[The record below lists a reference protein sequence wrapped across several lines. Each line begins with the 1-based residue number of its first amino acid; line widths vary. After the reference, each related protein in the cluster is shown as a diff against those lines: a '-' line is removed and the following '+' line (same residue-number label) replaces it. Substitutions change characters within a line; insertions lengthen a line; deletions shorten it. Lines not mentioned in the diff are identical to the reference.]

1 MTKEHIDLAAQVK
14 SFCKLIHADAI
25 CIWKT
30 DDEKIAIPLASYPSA
45 WLDAPFVMPQMA
57 HDMIFHSKT
66 TEILNQLPLVM
77 RAKLAN
83 SPPNALLKIKHSLDN
98 GMSVGIIAVWN
109 SPIKIANDLQIIR
122 QLTKLTLERLF
133 QLDQYSYQMNESN
146 QQMRALADVL
156 PHGVIIVPMDSQAG
170 YVNHVAAKLLGFNRN
185 EVSSTELSCA
195 LQSFLANT
203 INANQL
209 KEYIEAIIS
218 DRWVAA
224 ENHSQIWRFNT
235 DPKALRV
242 TISPIKITRIRGWVW
257 LLEDVS
263 KETEYQDQLI
273 IQEQKFRSFYQN
285 MQEAVVGYDMHGT
298 VVESNF
304 LLKKLLQ
311 ISDHDALNCQL
322 NIHNQ
327 MFGWS
332 NNLWQS
338 VVNDCLK
345 TSVAGPY
352 EKQIHAHSG
361 LLIDVE
367 ALAFLRKD
375 AEGNAIGIWEVIRD
389 ITQRKQANSQ
399 LILSAEAFARHSDG
413 IILTD
418 SHQCIL
424 TTNDAFTTAMGFS
437 RDELRGKK
445 PSLFKSGRHNET
457 FYQIMR
463 QEIDMHGWWQG
474 GIWNRTKAGDLT
486 FKWLTI
492 NAVRDSSNT
501 LTHYIGVYRE
511 ASAVKEAQNRVAYLA
526 THDELTKL
534 PNKML
539 YQDRLTLLIK
549 KTRKD
554 NDLLAVVLIGL
565 DGFQNIN
572 NVMGYHYGDMILKE
586 VAIRLQG
593 DVKDGD
599 TVARFGGD
607 IFAILINASHFDE
620 IIFYCERVLSSINK
634 PHVLEGIPTV
644 ISASFGISIFP
655 SDSDN
660 AESLLLKADAA
671 LHQAKK
677 SEKNSYR
684 FFTADLMTKFNQ
696 QFKIENGLRLALKQD
711 EFFLQYQPQIS
722 ADKNS
727 VHGCEALIRWEQNGV
742 IISPD
747 AFIPIAEE
755 SGLIIPITEWVLH
768 KACKQLAQWDAMG
781 LNVLTMSINISARH
795 FQRDNMV
802 SSIKVILEEEN
813 IAPSRICLEITEG
826 TLIDVSQCEQ
836 KLKELKNT
844 GFSISVDDFGTGF
857 SSLSYLKSFHLD
869 ELKID
874 KSFVDGIEKDESDR
888 AIVSATLSMAHS
900 LDMHVVAEGVET
912 LMQLSY
918 LKDKGCETVQGYY
931 FSKPLS
937 AADFEKFIVCWSER
951 EYSANSPS

>member
-1 MTKEHIDLAAQVK
+1 MTKEHLDLATQVK
-14 SFCKLIHADAI
+14 AFCKLIHADAI
-25 CIWKT
+25 CIWRT
-30 DDEKIAIPLASYPSA
+30 DDQKIAIPLASYPSA
-45 WLDAPFVMPQMA
+45 WLSTPFVMSPMA
-57 HDMIFHSKT
+57 NDMIFHRKPA
-66 TEILNQLPLVM
+66 EVLNQLPLAM
-77 RAKLAN
+77 RAKLAS
-83 SPPNALLKIKHSLDN
+83 SPPSALLKIKSLLDN
-98 GMSVGIIAVWN
+98 GMSVGIIAIWN
-109 SPIKIANDLQIIR
+109 DPLKIVSDLQIVR
-122 QLTKLTLERLF
+122 QLTRLTLERLF
-133 QLDQYSYQMNESN
+133 RADQYVYRTNESN

-170 YVNHVAAKLLGFNRN
+170 YVNHVAAKLLGFSKN
-185 EVSSTELSCA
+185 EVSSTELSSTM
-195 LQSFLANT
+195 QSFLANT

-209 KEYIEAIIS
+209 KDYVDAIIT

-224 ENHSQIWRFNT
+224 ENHSQIWRFTNA
-235 DPKALRV
+235 PKALRV
-242 TISPIKITRIRGWVW
+242 TISPIKTTRTHGWVW

-285 MQEAVVGYDMHGT
+285 MQEAVVSYDMQGT
-298 VVESNF
+298 VVESNI
-304 LLKKLLQ
+304 LLKNLLHL
-311 ISDHDALNCQL
+311 SDQDDLDNQL

-327 MFGWS
+327 MFGWRDQ
-332 NNLWQS
+332 LWQS
-338 VVNDCLK
+338 VFDDCLK

-352 EKQIHAHSG
+352 EKQMRSYHG

-375 AEGNAIGIWEVIRD
+375 AEGNALGIWEVIRD
-389 ITQRKQANSQ
+389 ITQKKQADSQ
-399 LILSAEAFARHSDG
+399 LILSAEAFARYSDG
-413 IILTD
+413 VILTD
-418 SHQCIL
+418 AHECIL
-424 TTNDAFTTAMGFS
+424 TANDAFTTAMGFS

-445 PSLFKSGRHNET
+445 PSLFKSGRHDLT
-457 FYQIMR
+457 FYKNMR
-463 QEIDMHGWWQG
+463 QEIHAHGWWQG

-492 NAVRDSSNT
+492 NAVRDNNNA

-511 ASAVKEAQNRVAYLA
+511 AAAVKEAQNRVAYLA

-539 YQDRLTLLIK
+539 FQDRLAALINTHK
-549 KTRKD
+549 N
-554 NDLLAVVLIGL
+554 NDLLAVILIGL

-572 NVMGYHYGDMILKE
+572 NAMGYHYGDAVLKE
-586 VAIRLQG
+586 VAVRLQG
-593 DVKDGD
+593 TINAGD
-599 TVARFGGD
+599 TVSRLGSD
-607 IFAILINASHFDE
+607 IFAILITASQFDE
-620 IIFYCERVLSSINK
+620 IIFYCDRILSSINK
-634 PHVLEGIPTV
+634 PHFLEGVPTV
-644 ISASFGISIFP
+644 VSASLGVSVFP
-655 SDSDN
+655 SDSND

-684 FFTADLMTKFNQ
+684 FFTADLTTKFNQ
-696 QFKIENGLRLALKQD
+696 QFKIENGLRQALKQN

-722 ADKNS
+722 SDKNS
-727 VHGCEALIRWEQNGV
+727 VHGCEALIRWQQNDV
-742 IISPD
+742 IISPA

-755 SGLIIPITEWVLH
+755 SGLIIPITEWVLRT
-768 KACKQLAQWDAMG
+768 ACKQLALWDSTG

-802 SSIKVILEEEN
+802 NSIRDILAEEH
-813 IAPSRICLEITEG
+813 IDPARICLEITEG

-836 KLKELKNT
+836 KLKALKDI

-857 SSLSYLKSFHLD
+857 SSLSYLKWFHLD

-918 LKDKGCETVQGYY
+918 LKDKGCETIQGYY

-937 AADFEKFIVCWSER
+937 ATEFEHFVTKWTLS
-951 EYSANSPS
+951 S